1 MLPKNGLKPKMNNT
15 LMNNLL
21 KYLFFLLCVKP
32 FVHIVLGISV
42 KNPQN
47 LPRNGPAIL
56 IANHT
61 SHIDTLVLMC
71 LFSTSQLLKVHPVA
85 AADYF
90 FNTKFR
96 AFIFRMLIG
105 AIAVKRERARNSKE
119 DVFAE
124 ANQNLKKGHLLI
136 IYPEGTRSLDGEIR
150 EFKTGAAHLAKSNP
164 DVPVIPI
171 FLHGPDQI
179 MPKSDFLPVPFICDV
194 YIGTPMHLGDD
205 SKKDFTDKIFQ
216 EVLRLKQMHFEG
228 RNLS

>member
-1 MLPKNGLKPKMNNT
+1 
-15 LMNNLL
+15 MNNLL
-21 KYLFFLLCVKP
+21 KYLFFFLVVKP
-32 FVHIVLGISV
+32 FVYIVLGISV

-47 LPRNGPAIL
+47 LPRKGPAIL
-56 IANHT
+56 IANHN

-96 AFIFRMLIG
+96 SFMFRTLIG
-105 AIAVKRERARNSKE
+105 AIAIKRERTKNSQE
-119 DVFAE
+119 DVLAE
-124 ANQNLKKGHLLI
+124 AKQNLKNGHILI

-150 EFKTGAAHLAKSNP
+150 GFKVGAAHLAKSNP

-171 FLHGPDQI
+171 FINGPDKI

-194 YIGTPMHLGDD
+194 YIGTPMYLGAD
-205 SKKDFTDKIFQ
+205 SKNDFTEKLFQ
-216 EVLRLKQMHFEG
+216 EVLRLQQTHFEG
-228 RNLS
+228 RNRS

>member
-1 MLPKNGLKPKMNNT
+1 MNNP

-32 FVHIVLGISV
+32 FVYIVLGISV

-47 LPRNGPAIL
+47 LPRKGPALL
-56 IANHT
+56 IANHN

-90 FNTKFR
+90 FNTQFR
-96 AFIFRMLIG
+96 SFFFKTLIG
-105 AIAVKRERARNSKE
+105 AIAVKRVRTKTATE
-119 DVFAE
+119 DVLAE
-124 ANQNLKKGHLLI
+124 AKQNLENGHILI

-171 FLHGPDQI
+171 FINGPDKI

-194 YIGTPMHLGDD
+194 YIGTPMYLGTDT
-205 SKKDFTDKIFQ
+205 KPEFTEKIFQ

>member
-1 MLPKNGLKPKMNNT
+1 MNT
-15 LMNNLL
+15 LF
-21 KYLFFLLCVKP
+21 KYLFFFLCVKP

-47 LPRNGPAIL
+47 LPRKGPAIL
-56 IANHT
+56 IANHN

-96 AFIFRMLIG
+96 SFLFRTLIG
-105 AIAVKRERARNSKE
+105 AIAVKRERAKNSKE

-124 ANQNLKKGHLLI
+124 ARQNLNRGHILI
-136 IYPEGTRSLDGEIR
+136 IYPEGTRSPDGEIR

-164 DVPVIPI
+164 EVPVIPI
-171 FLHGPDQI
+171 FLHGPDQV
-179 MPKSDFLPVPFICDV
+179 MPKYDFLPVPFICDV
-194 YIGTPMHLGDD
+194 YIGTPMYLGDD
-205 SKKDFTDKIFQ
+205 SKKDFTEKIFQ

-228 RNLS
+228 RNR

>member
-1 MLPKNGLKPKMNNT
+1 
-15 LMNNLL
+15 MNNLL
-21 KYLFFLLCVKP
+21 KYLFFFLVVKP
-32 FVHIVLGISV
+32 FVYIVLGISV

-47 LPRNGPAIL
+47 LPRKGPAIL
-56 IANHT
+56 IANHN

-96 AFIFRMLIG
+96 SFMFRTLIG
-105 AIAVKRERARNSKE
+105 AIAIKRERTKNSQE
-119 DVFAE
+119 DVLAE
-124 ANQNLKKGHLLI
+124 AKQNLKNGHILI

-150 EFKTGAAHLAKSNP
+150 GFKVGAAHLAKSNP

-171 FLHGPDQI
+171 FINGPDKI

-194 YIGTPMHLGDD
+194 YIGTPMYLGAD
-205 SKKDFTDKIFQ
+205 SKAEFTEKLFQ
-216 EVLRLKQMHFEG
+216 EVLRLQQTHFEG
-228 RNLS
+228 RNRS

>member
-1 MLPKNGLKPKMNNT
+1 
-15 LMNNLL
+15 MNNLL

-32 FVHIVLGISV
+32 FVHVVLGISV
-42 KNPQN
+42 KNSEN
-47 LPRNGPAIL
+47 LPRKGPAIL

-96 AFIFRMLIG
+96 AFIFRTLIG
-105 AIAVKRERARNSKE
+105 AIPVKRERAKNSKE

-124 ANQNLKKGHLLI
+124 ANQHLKNEHILI

-150 EFKTGAAHLAKSNP
+150 EFKTGAAHLAKTNP

-171 FLHGPDQI
+171 FINGPGKV
-179 MPKSDFLPVPFICDV
+179 MPKADFLPVPFICDV
-194 YIGTPMHLGDD
+194 YIGTPMCLGTDT
-205 SKKDFTDKIFQ
+205 KPEFTEKIFQ
-216 EVLRLKQMHFEG
+216 EVLRLKLTHFEG